1 MRESGDRTEGTTEVI
16 KSREDKIA
24 KKWTKQKRRR
34 GDMCKAQKMEG
45 KKKQTEGGGGV
56 MKRLGSA
63 RNGGQVEF
71 RDAR

>member
-1 MRESGDRTEGTTEVI
+1 MDI
-16 KSREDKIA
+16 
-24 KKWTKQKRRR
+24 KQKRRR